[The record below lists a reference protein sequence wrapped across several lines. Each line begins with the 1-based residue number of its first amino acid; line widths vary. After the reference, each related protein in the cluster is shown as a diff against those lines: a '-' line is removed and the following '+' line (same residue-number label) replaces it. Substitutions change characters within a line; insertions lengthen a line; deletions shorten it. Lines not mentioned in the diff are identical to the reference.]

1 MTEPVL
7 LGIDVGTTYCK
18 ATVVSVTGFELSRGR
33 RRTPWRLVPTGAEID
48 QDALLGAVVAAAREA
63 IDDGPAGA
71 IAAVGV
77 TSMAETGF
85 LLDAAG
91 RALHPA
97 IAWYDTRS
105 APESERLIDDLGAER
120 FSGRTGLRPGPMP
133 TIGKYRWLRDH
144 VPVSARGVRWL
155 SVADLVVRSLGGA
168 EVAERSLASR
178 TGFLD
183 QGSGDW
189 WTEALAWAG
198 LGRDLLPPL
207 VNAGEPVGRVAPG
220 SLPGAEGAV
229 LAVAGHDHLAAAV
242 GAGAVRDG
250 DVLNSCGTAE
260 ALVRSVPS
268 RLPEDVVRDA
278 VATGVSVGVH
288 IIPDRQALLAGSLCG
303 MILQRFL
310 DLLGVPES
318 GRAELGR
325 LAIAAPPGAGGLIV
339 RSGANE
345 IATLEGIGRDAAPG
359 LVWRAA
365 LESVQRE
372 TGILLSAIEAV
383 AGATE
388 RVVVVG
394 GWSQD
399 PAVRVVKAAM
409 LGPFEVPEVH
419 EAGARGAALIAGI
432 ASGFFADVFHLPD
445 PVAERSTPDR
455 SPYQAAELRTARST
469 SRSTGI

>member
-18 ATVVSVTGFELSRGR
+18 ATIVSINGFELSHGR
-33 RRTPWRLVPTGAEID
+33 QRTPWRLVPTGAEID
-48 QDALLGAVVAAAREA
+48 QDALLSAVAAAARGA
-63 IDDGPAGA
+63 IDGGPSGT

-91 RALHPA
+91 RELYPA

-105 APESERLIDDLGAER
+105 SPQGERLVDDLGAER

-133 TIGKYRWLRDH
+133 TIGTYRWLRDH

-183 QGSGDW
+183 QGTGDW
-189 WTEALAWAG
+189 WTDALAWAG
-198 LGRDLLPPL
+198 LARDLLPPL
-207 VNAGEPVGRVAPG
+207 VDAGEPVGRVAPG
-220 SLPGAEGAV
+220 RLPGAEGAV

-260 ALVRSVPS
+260 ALVRSIPI
-268 RLPEDVVRDA
+268 RLPEDAVRDA
-278 VATGVSVGVH
+278 VATGVSVGIHV
-288 IIPDRQALLAGSLCG
+288 IPDRQALLAGSLCG

-318 GRAELGR
+318 GRAELGQM
-325 LAIAAPPGAGGLIV
+325 AVATPPGAGGMIV

-372 TGILLSAIEAV
+372 TSILLGAVEAV

-388 RVVVVG
+388 RLVVVG
-394 GWSQD
+394 GWSRD
-399 PAVRVVKAAM
+399 PAVRAVKAAT
-409 LGPFEVPEVH
+409 LGPFEVPVVR

-432 ASGFFADVFHLPD
+432 ASGFFADIRHLPD
-445 PVAERSTPDR
+445 PSVGERVTPDGSAYR
-455 SPYQAAELRTARST
+455 SDERRTA
-469 SRSTGI
+469 